1 MFFYVFLVHFGFLV
15 GAFGG
20 ALPVAAE
27 FVVEQVEG
35 GEVGPFCAGKFFHYQ
50 FHGLFVHALAQ
61 VGVFFAGGGA
71 GHHVG
76 FFDLPLNVGGAVE
89 AFSSERGSGEEIV
102 DAAIETQGVLI
113 GAPAAVAAAGF
124 LFGIDG
130 GSK

>member
-1 MFFYVFLVHFGFLV
+1 MFFYVFLVHLGFFV
-15 GAFGG
+15 GAFGRT
-20 ALPVAAE
+20 LPVAAE
-27 FVVEQVEG
+27 FVVEQMEG
-35 GEVGPFCAGKFFHYQ
+35 GEVGPVCAGKFFHYQ
-50 FHGLFVHALAQ
+50 FHRLFVHALAQ
-61 VGVFFAGGGA
+61 VGIFFAGGGA